1 MIQLCPCGSTLS
13 YQNCC
18 NRIHQNQQLA
28 ETAEQLMR
36 SRYTAFTFGLVDF
49 LYDSFH
55 PQTRRFQKKS
65 EIESW
70 AKENNWQ
77 ELEII
82 KSTASTVEF
91 KAYYIDLNGEL
102 HVHHEKSNFKQ
113 LNGIWYY
120 YDGKLKA

>member
-18 NRIHQNQQLA
+18 NRIHQDQKLA

-36 SRYTAFTFGLVDF
+36 SRYAAFCLRLIDF

-65 EIESW
+65 EIEQW

-77 ELEII
+77 ELQIV
-82 KSTASTVEF
+82 KSTTSTVEF
-91 KAYYIDLNGEL
+91 KAYYMDLRGEL
-102 HVHHEKSNFKQ
+102 HIHHEKSNFKQ

-120 YDGKLKA
+120 YDGQLKA